1 MIPTDGVG
9 QPRCTTPDVSARE
22 RAGRRLQCPACAHNS
37 DRDGLAA
44 HNLLVAFQHFVATG
58 ERPSYLC
65 GDAAAMAKHAH
76 TLTAI

>member
-1 MIPTDGVG
+1 MET
-9 QPRCTTPDVSARE
+9 VS
-22 RAGRRLQCPACAHNS
+22 GRVRVRACAHNS